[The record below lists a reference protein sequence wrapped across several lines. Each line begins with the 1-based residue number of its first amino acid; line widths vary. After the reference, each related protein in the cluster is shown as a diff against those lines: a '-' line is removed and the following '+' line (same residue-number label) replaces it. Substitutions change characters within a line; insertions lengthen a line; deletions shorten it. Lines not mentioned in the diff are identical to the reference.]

1 MDNLVQYLV
10 VCGLPSTPQLLD
22 PLRAPDD
29 ERARDIMD
37 LAVVIGVDTEPPEV
51 KQACSNTS
59 CCQILPDSLSSGMC
73 LVYLAALAC
82 S

>member
-10 VCGLPSTPQLLD
+10 VCGLPRAPKLLD
-22 PLRAPDD
+22 PSRAPDD

-51 KQACSNTS
+51 RRTRSSFRCYIIPSDFLRNAVRYV
-59 CCQILPDSLSSGMC
+59 SLA
-73 LVYLAALAC
+73 VLA
-82 S
+82 SV